1 MEKAAI
7 LHYMD
12 QNYSFMNG
20 KGEYVFRIRVKKDDA
35 KKIILHGRDKYIHML
50 KSSDKRCMEMT
61 KVACDG
67 LVDYYEAALTMDM
80 VCFRYFFELID
91 ENGEKLYY
99 GNYTFWE
106 KKPKEIGQMFDCPLK
121 SKEEDR
127 FLVPEWAKG
136 KVVYQIFPDR
146 FAASHKVDE
155 KLWYDAP
162 VKNWRAL
169 YGGNL
174 KGITDKLE
182 YLKDL
187 GVDIVYMTPIFLSGS
202 NHKYDT
208 TDYYTIDPGFGTK
221 EDLQELVEKAHAL
234 GMYVVLDGVF
244 NHTGTNFFA
253 FEDLKKN
260 EEKSAYKEWYYPKS
274 FPLKSGFEQKPN
286 YLCFGY
292 YGKMPKLN
300 TSNEVVQQYIFDVVS
315 YWMRE
320 CNIDGWRLDVGD
332 EISHGFWK
340 KFRSKIKD
348 FKEDALIVGEN
359 WFYAPMYLQGD
370 EWDSLMNYHFRD
382 AVLGFVADGTLTATE
397 FAGRLGF
404 MRGTIHSE
412 TYEIL
417 WNLIDCHD
425 TPRFKHLVKN
435 RSKKQ
440 MLAAG
445 LQLLS
450 KGCPMIYYGDEV
462 GMTGGND
469 PDCRRGMLWKE
480 ELQDKQMF
488 AYYKKLLVLRKSE
501 PCIVNGIQRFLLT
514 DDEKGLLVE
523 ERSICD
529 CGKTDRRV
537 VIIYHNENK
546 TIEVPEYVGKYDLL
560 GEEIFDGKVK
570 GYEVK
575 VLLMEGKKYGEND

>member
-12 QNYSFMNG
+12 QNYCFVNA

-35 KKIILHGRDKYIHML
+35 KTVILHGRDKYVHML
-50 KSSDKRCMEMT
+50 KSSDKKSVEMT
-61 KVACDG
+61 KVATDG
-67 LVDYYEAALTMDM
+67 LVDYYEAALSLDM
-80 VCFRYFFELID
+80 ICFRYFFELID
-91 ENGEKLYY
+91 EAGEKLYY
-99 GNYTFWE
+99 GKYTFGE
-106 KKPKEIGQMFDCPLK
+106 KKPKEISQMFDCPLK

-146 FAASHKVDE
+146 FAGSHEIDE
-155 KLWYDAP
+155 KLWYQAP

-187 GVDIVYMTPIFLSGS
+187 GVDIVYMTPVFLSGS
-202 NHKYDT
+202 SHKYDT
-208 TDYYTIDPGFGTK
+208 TDYFTIDPGFGTK

-234 GMYVVLDGVF
+234 NMYVVLDGVF
-244 NHTGTNFFA
+244 NHTAMNFFA

-260 EEKSAYKEWYYPKS
+260 GEASAYRDWYYPKS
-274 FPLKSGFEQKPN
+274 FPLKSNWGQKPN
-286 YLCFGY
+286 YLSFGY
-292 YGKMPKLN
+292 FGGMPKLN
-300 TSNEVVQQYIFDVVS
+300 TSNVEVQKYIFDVVT

-320 CNIDGWRLDVGD
+320 CKVDGWRLDVGD
-332 EISHGFWK
+332 EISHDFWK
-340 KFRSKIKD
+340 KFRKEIKA
-348 FKEDALIVGEN
+348 FKKDALIVGEH
-359 WFYAPMYLQGD
+359 WFYAPAYLQGD

-382 AVLGFVADGTLTATE
+382 AVMGFVADGTLTASE
-397 FAGRLGF
+397 FAGQLGF

-412 TYEIL
+412 TYDVL

-425 TPRFKHLVKN
+425 TPRFMHLVKN
-435 RSKKQ
+435 SKKKQ

-450 KGCPMIYYGDEV
+450 HGCPMLYYGDEV

-480 ELQDKQMF
+480 ELQDKQIL
-488 AYYKKLLVLRKSE
+488 AYYKKLLAIRKSE
-501 PCIVNGIQRFLLT
+501 PCIVRGTQRILMT
-514 DDEKGLLVE
+514 DDENGILIE
-523 ERSICD
+523 ERNICSR
-529 CGKTDRRV
+529 GKNDRRV
-537 VIIYHNENK
+537 VIIYHNGNK
-546 TIEVPEYVGKYDLL
+546 TVDVGEYAGKYDLL
-560 GEEIFDGKVK
+560 GEKIFDGKIK
-570 GYEVK
+570 GYEIK
-575 VLLMEGKKYGEND
+575 VLLMEGDRVGK

>member
-12 QNYSFMNG
+12 QNYCFVNA
-20 KGEYVFRIRVKKDDA
+20 KGEYVFRIRVKKDDM
-35 KKIILHGRDKYIHML
+35 KRVIFHGRDKYVHML
-50 KSSDKRCMEMT
+50 KSSDKKCMEME
-61 KVACDG
+61 KVASDG
-67 LVDYYEAALTMDM
+67 LVDYYEVSMPLDM
-80 VCFRYFFELID
+80 ICFRYFFELID
-91 ENGEKLYY
+91 ASGEKLYY

-106 KKPKEIGQMFDCPLK
+106 RKPKEIRQMFDCPLK

-127 FLVPEWAKG
+127 FLVPKWAKG

-146 FAASHKVDE
+146 FASSHEVDE

-187 GVDIVYMTPIFLSGS
+187 GVDIVYMTPVFLSGS

-208 TDYYTIDPGFGTK
+208 TDYFTIDPGFGTK

-244 NHTGTNFFA
+244 NHTSMKFFA
-253 FEDLKKN
+253 FEDLK
-260 EEKSAYKEWYYPKS
+260 EKGEASAYKDWYYPKS
-274 FPLKSGFEQKPN
+274 FPLKSNFGQKPN

-292 YGKMPKLN
+292 FGGMPKLN
-300 TSNEVVQQYIFDVVS
+300 TSNEEVQKYIFDVVT

-320 CNIDGWRLDVGD
+320 CKVDGWRLDVGD

-340 KFRSKIKD
+340 KFRQEIKA
-348 FKEDALIVGEN
+348 FKEDALIVGEH
-359 WFYAPMYLQGD
+359 WFYAPAYLQGD

-382 AVLGFVADGTLTATE
+382 AVLGFVADGTLKASE
-397 FAGRLGF
+397 FAGRLGY

-412 TYEIL
+412 TYDVL
-417 WNLIDCHD
+417 WNLIGCHD
-425 TPRFKHLVKN
+425 TPRFLHIAKG
-435 RSKKQ
+435 SEKKL

-445 LQLLS
+445 LQILS
-450 KGCPMIYYGDEV
+450 HGCPMLYYGDEV

-480 ELQDKQMF
+480 ELQDKKVF
-488 AYYKKLLVLRKSE
+488 SYYKKLLALRKSE
-501 PCIVNGIQRFLLT
+501 PCIVEGKQKFLLT
-514 DDEKGLLVE
+514 DDENGLLIE
-523 ERSICD
+523 ERSL
-529 CGKTDRRV
+529 CGCGVADRRV
-537 VIIYHNENK
+537 VIIYHNGNK
-546 TIEVPEYVGKYDLL
+546 VVEVPEYAGKYDLL
-560 GEEIFDGKVK
+560 GKEMFDGKVK
-570 GYEVK
+570 GYEIK
-575 VLLMEGKKYGEND
+575 VLLMEGDKIGE